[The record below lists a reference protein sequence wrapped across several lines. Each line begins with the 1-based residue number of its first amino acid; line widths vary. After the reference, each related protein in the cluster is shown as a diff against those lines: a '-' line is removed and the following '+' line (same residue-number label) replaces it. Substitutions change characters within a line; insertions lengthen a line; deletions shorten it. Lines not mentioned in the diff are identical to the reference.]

1 MWHVRDA
8 APSDAEELAEVHVA
22 AWRAAHRRVLPDA
35 VLDRLDISAGAR
47 HWEAVLGDPP
57 PGSRVL
63 VLEVGAGDG
72 QVLAGVAVLGS
83 RSPEVGVLEEIAV
96 DPARW
101 GGGGGRLLLRA
112 ATDALAQAGHAEAV
126 LSVLPDNARAL
137 SLYESEG
144 WTADG
149 DEVDADGR
157 VTYRRALK
165 G

>member
-8 APSDAEELAEVHVA
+8 APSDAGELAEVHVA
-22 AWRAAHRRVLPDA
+22 AWRAGHRRVLPDA
-35 VLDRLDISAGAR
+35 VLDGLDVAAGAR
-47 HWEAVLGDPP
+47 RWAVVLGDPA

-63 VLEVGAGDG
+63 VLEVGDGDD
-72 QVLAGVAVLGS
+72 QVLAGLAVLGS
-83 RSPEVGVLEEIAV
+83 RSPELGVLEEIAV

-101 GGGGGRLLLRA
+101 GGGGGRVLLRA
-112 ATDALAQAGHAEAV
+112 ATDALGQAGHVEAV

-149 DEVDADGR
+149 GEVDADGR
-157 VTYRRALK
+157 VTYRRSLT